1 MRYLVGARVAARS
14 DRLVILDAEVYARDG
29 VFAGEH
35 TDLVRGLVLEARRR
49 GVEDN
54 HLVVLLDHPLYVL
67 LEILLVL
74 KE

>member
-1 MRYLVGARVAARS
+1 MRYLVGAWIAARS

-35 TDLVRGLVLEARRR
+35 TNLVRGLVLEARRR
-49 GVEDN
+49 RVENN

-74 KE
+74 KK